1 MISCFTNIVY
11 SSNLRKKTPD
21 VDKYLRGK
29 ESVTNVECMCQ
40 TCLIYLSKNKV
51 SPCAI
56 VNGMQF
62 PHKPALSDL
71 NELECRLLSLRI
83 TLKKLMQAPR
93 GKQLNIHGNI
103 VNVPADVSSIISML
117 PWLPHEIATIRV
129 NLKLFELQNKSS
141 ALSLTVRPNTV
152 IKAASWLL
160 INSDL

>member
-1 MISCFTNIVY
+1 MY

-117 PWLPHEIATIRV
+117 PLLPHETAIIKV
-129 NLKLFELQNKSS
+129 NLKQKLQYKSS
-141 ALSLTVRPNTV
+141 ALLLTVRPNTV

-160 INSDL
+160 NNSDL

>member
-1 MISCFTNIVY
+1 
-11 SSNLRKKTPD
+11 
-21 VDKYLRGK
+21 
-29 ESVTNVECMCQ
+29 
-40 TCLIYLSKNKV
+40 
-51 SPCAI
+51 
-56 VNGMQF
+56 
-62 PHKPALSDL
+62 
-71 NELECRLLSLRI
+71 
-83 TLKKLMQAPR
+83 MQAPR

-117 PWLPHEIATIRV
+117 PWLPHETATIRV